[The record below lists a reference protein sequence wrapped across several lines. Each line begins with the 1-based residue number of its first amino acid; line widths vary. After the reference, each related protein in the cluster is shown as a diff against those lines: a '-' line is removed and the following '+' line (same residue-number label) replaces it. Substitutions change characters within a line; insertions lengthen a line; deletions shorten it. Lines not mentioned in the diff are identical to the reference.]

1 FDSYIDTTQ
10 RYAKITILLKT
21 GSNHRI
27 KEILESLKTYMA
39 GQLGDKAVVSFGGD
53 VTQTIALTETMVHG
67 KLMNILQI
75 SFAVFFIS
83 ALVFRS
89 ISAGLIVLTPLLFS
103 ILAIFGV
110 MGWLDIPLNIPN
122 SLISAMAVGIGA
134 DYAIYFLYRLREIL
148 REEGGDIKDA
158 IRKTLSTAGKA
169 SLFVATAVAGGYGVL
184 SLSQGFHVHQ
194 WLAMFIVIAMLFSVF
209 ATLIMVPTM
218 ILILKPR
225 FIFSSKKKSIP
236 VAQTVVTSL
245 LLGTVLTMSMPK
257 TSHAD
262 EVQDIVNRSD
272 DASKFL
278 SSTASAKF
286 ILTSK
291 NGEQRVRLTKN
302 MTKLAGNTQNNMRL
316 TEFISPADVQGT
328 TTLLIEN
335 AKGSDSMFVYL
346 PALKKV
352 RRLASAN
359 KGDAFIGTD
368 FSYGDVLGYK
378 LSDWKYTKLADGKF
392 NGKDCYMIEATP
404 INNTVKSDFG
414 YSKRRM
420 CILKDNFVTATIDIW
435 DTAGKPLKHIEFTD
449 IRPYGKVKP
458 RWQAMKSMAKNL
470 QTQHMTQV
478 IVNDFAAEKTLSD
491 KLFSPQ
497 SLEK

>member
-1 FDSYIDTTQ
+1 
-10 RYAKITILLKT
+10 
-21 GSNHRI
+21 
-27 KEILESLKTYMA
+27 MA

-225 FIFSSKKKSIP
+225 FIFSSNKKSVP

-245 LLGTVLTMSMPK
+245 LLGTAFTMSMPK

-392 NGKDCYMIEATP
+392 NGKDCYMIEAMP

-449 IRPYGKVKP
+449 IRSYGKVKP